1 MNNYFIWL
9 IIGIACVVFGI
20 LDHISA
26 MNEKSKIRSIFDVWR
41 HVANYFITAIL
52 IYYLYKVRW
61 PLIAKNDNLMVGDFI
76 VGISIIIGIFG
87 WWPYVIKNFTEGIDT
102 IISKIK

>member
-26 MNEKSKIRSIFDVWR
+26 MNEKGKIRSILDVWR
-41 HVANYFITAIL
+41 HTVNYMITAIL
-52 IYYLYKVRW
+52 GYFLVVIRW
-61 PLIAKNDNLMVGDFI
+61 PLITQNADLSISDFVVGLAFL
-76 VGISIIIGIFG
+76 IGVFG